1 MFLRKLGSPVSCRV
15 RMEEEI
21 LEIGGEMRKYK
32 SVLGKCMMIAG
43 QLGRPKL
50 RLVLMNLQST

>member
-1 MFLRKLGSPVSCRV
+1 
-15 RMEEEI
+15 MEEEI
-21 LEIGGEMRKYK
+21 LEIGGEIRKYE

-50 RLVLMNLQST
+50 RLVLMNLQRVLDMIM